1 MIYITN
7 RRNQNDFLI
16 HHGIKGQKWGVRRF
30 QNEDGS
36 LTPAGRERYGY
47 GDGRKE
53 SAREALDNNGSRY
66 SNPVD
71 YIRAITQDCLST
83 SIGFEYLIKDMERD
97 PSIRKRLDDAAEL
110 GVKVLKLRGADL
122 GYDTY
127 MLDSEDRESL
137 KDWFL
142 WEDQTIGL
150 PMIADLVNQGYTT
163 KQINKLIDICESKKK
178 DWYTMNADEKLENE
192 QANIAMFD
200 VHYGNYKNLLKEFAQ
215 ECEQVKKGG

>member
-71 YIRAITQDCLST
+71 YIKAITQDCLST
-83 SIGFEYLIKDMERD
+83 STGFDMKRD
-97 PSIRKRLDDAAEL
+97 PSIRKRLDNAAEL
-110 GVKVLKLRGADL
+110 GVKALKLHGADL

-127 MLDSEDRESL
+127 MMDSEDHESL

-163 KQINKLIDICESKKK
+163 KQINKLIDICESKEK
-178 DWYTMNADEKLENE
+178 DWYRMHADEKPENE
-192 QANIAMFD
+192 QASIAMFE
-200 VHYGNYKNLLKEFAQ
+200 VNYGNYKNLLKKFAQ
-215 ECEQVKKGG
+215 ECERVKKGG